1 MADMTQLYVWIMRRA
16 EGDRIVVC
24 QTDAKDLASPM
35 LAQTEREAQVMRP
48 VIEQIQ
54 EQEGYPVKL
63 VRFLR
68 CDVLETI
75 G

>member
-1 MADMTQLYVWIMRRA
+1 MTQIYVWIMQRA

-24 QTDAKDLASPM
+24 QTDAGELATPM
-35 LAQTEREAQVMRP
+35 LAQTERDAQVLRP
-48 VIEQIQ
+48 LMQQIQ

-63 VRFLR
+63 VRFLQ

-75 G
+75 GE